1 MLAKV
6 ELRNFKLHAHT
17 SIEATPITIF
27 IGPNNSGKSSIFQ
40 ALLSLRQAA
49 AKSSPELLHPIVRQ
63 QSSEGQPFLFSEQ
76 EIINVGEFGD
86 IVRRGENEIRI
97 GVEGALPEK
106 TISDRSISIKVKFDL
121 EIRKNRLAQH
131 GGRVSCQSGKIEW
144 YWTELAGQTPP
155 NIRFPMEGPV
165 LDFLAEPHFAL
176 IRNIAITGKP
186 VVAEKQRDTKTL
198 ADMLG
203 NSVVHFLN
211 TLHPISPLRGF
222 EEWSYPLPE
231 APAGNLD
238 RLALADRAVALAS
251 IMAYDRS
258 MEQRLSDWLEEL
270 LQIRIEFRLVP
281 GRRVAVR
288 CFSSNARESDTL
300 FANEGTGANQIPFIL
315 VPIGLTPPGESIL
328 LSEPEAHLHPKA
340 QASLVS
346 LILRIAEKERRQFFV
361 ETHSEHVLHS
371 FLLAI
376 AKGQLSRADL
386 SIFYFENQNGTAK
399 VRRLEVDERGRVDG
413 GLPGFFEHS
422 LAELSELLDSLK

>member
-1 MLAKV
+1 MLEKV

-17 SIEATPITIF
+17 SIEAAPITIF

-49 AKSSPELLHPIVRQ
+49 AKSSSGLLDPIVRQ
-63 QSSEGQPFLFSEQ
+63 QSSEGQPFLFLEQ
-76 EIINVGEFGD
+76 EIINVGMFGD
-86 IVRRGENEIRI
+86 IVRQGQSQIRI
-97 GVEGALPEK
+97 GLEGALPER
-106 TISDRSISIKVKFDL
+106 ILSDRPVSVKLKFSL
-121 EIRKNRLAQH
+121 EVRKNLLIQH
-131 GGRVSCQSGKIEW
+131 GGRISSQLGDFEWSWTGLDSQKSPRTEFLIEGSRV
-144 YWTELAGQTPP
+144 YFEAK
-155 NIRFPMEGPV
+155 
-165 LDFLAEPHFAL
+165 PHFAL
-176 IRNIAITGKP
+176 IENVAIA
-186 VVAEKQRDTKTL
+186 VESAVAERQDL
-198 ADMLG
+198 LG
-203 NSVVHFLN
+203 NAVVHFLN
-211 TLHPISPLRGF
+211 SLHPISPLRGF
-222 EEWSYPLPE
+222 EEWSYPLSE
-231 APAGNLD
+231 RPARNLD
-238 RLALADRAVALAS
+238 RLALADRAVALTS

-281 GRRVAVR
+281 GKRVAVR
-288 CFSSNARESDTL
+288 CFPSNSRGSDTL

-361 ETHSEHVLHS
+361 ETHSEHILHS
-371 FLLAI
+371 FLLAV
-376 AKGQLSRADL
+376 AKGQLARADL
-386 SIFYFENQNGTAK
+386 GIFYFENQNGTAQ
-399 VRRLEVDERGRVDG
+399 VRRLEVDDRGRVDG

>member
-1 MLAKV
+1 MLEKV

-17 SIEATPITIF
+17 SIDAAPITIF

-49 AKSSPELLHPIVRQ
+49 AKSSSGLLDPIVRQ
-63 QSSEGQPFLFSEQ
+63 QSSEGQPFLFSDQ

-86 IVRRGENEIRI
+86 IVRQGQSQIRI
-97 GVEGALPEK
+97 GLEGALPER
-106 TISDRSISIKVKFDL
+106 ILSDRPVSVKLKFSL
-121 EIRKNRLAQH
+121 EVRKNLLIQH
-131 GGRVSCQSGKIEW
+131 GGRINSQLGDFEWSWTGLDSQKSPRTEFLIEGSRV
-144 YWTELAGQTPP
+144 YFEAK
-155 NIRFPMEGPV
+155 
-165 LDFLAEPHFAL
+165 PHFAL
-176 IRNIAITGKP
+176 IGNVAIAAESA
-186 VVAEKQRDTKTL
+186 VAERQDL
-198 ADMLG
+198 LG
-203 NSVVHFLN
+203 NAVVHFLN
-211 TLHPISPLRGF
+211 SLHPISPLRGF
-222 EEWSYPLPE
+222 EEWSYPLSE
-231 APAGNLD
+231 RPARNLD
-238 RLALADRAVALAS
+238 RLALADRAVALTS

-281 GRRVAVR
+281 GKRVAVR
-288 CFSSNARESDTL
+288 CFPSNSRGSDTL

-386 SIFYFENQNGTAK
+386 SIFYFENQNGAAQ
-399 VRRLEVDERGRVDG
+399 VRRLEVDDRGCVDG